1 MNEMQKGV
9 IHWLTHGEPGL
20 SSKTIAMWLA
30 FGEKL
35 EHGRHYPRDVNDL
48 DLCLRLLAH
57 APELRDEFHK
67 MADLSREWSALITH
81 WTKLEDL
88 FLDEVGLGK
97 TRAKAGPKTYLLMQ
111 SIISTAKEKA

>member
-9 IHWLTHGEPGL
+9 MHWLTHGEPGL

-35 EHGRHYPRDVNDL
+35 EHGRNYPRDVGDF
-48 DLCLRLLAH
+48 DRCLRLLAH
-57 APELRDEFHK
+57 VPELRGELHR
-67 MADLSREWSALITH
+67 MADLSPAWAALTANWMKI
-81 WTKLEDL
+81 EDA

-97 TRAKAGPKTYLLMQ
+97 AWAKAGPKTYLLMQ